1 MLKNITPNTD
11 LVINTL
17 ISSEDYSSDRDFFN
31 KKILDFTTNNVVNNI
46 SDSEIYEYKPNLINS
61 VNFNIFFLR
70 YIQDAEIND
79 LTIVMESDFNE
90 HLINTKERFN
100 LVGNSSLPINSVY
113 QTLQAS
119 SLF

>member
-46 SDSEIYEYKPNLINS
+46 SDSEI
-61 VNFNIFFLR
+61 
-70 YIQDAEIND
+70 
-79 LTIVMESDFNE
+79 
-90 HLINTKERFN
+90 
-100 LVGNSSLPINSVY
+100 
-113 QTLQAS
+113 
-119 SLF
+119 